1 MLPEPSHMM
10 FARWNVPPGAGE
22 SANGYLLRLVRAQG
36 IPSMLTFNIWNDVPD
51 NLVRHEK
58 SMLTIDS
65 HPFPEDW
72 KARVR
77 NATPTTVGE
86 CVEIAG
92 ERFKPIQVSR
102 IKRRWCP
109 ACLAEAPYHRV
120 WWEIVCVKK
129 CPYHGIPLE
138 MRDLGGGVVS
148 WTWTDFETS
157 RNGYLLTRFGV
168 PRSNEVTFARYMI
181 GRLGFDSAI
190 PHPVFD
196 KYELRHVIRFCETYG
211 RFLQNGYNTRDPGA
225 HIDDIDVGFR
235 ASETR
240 EILTDHIRDWVRKHT
255 RVPMSA
261 GGGAVVGQ
269 DNTIGWLR
277 TTHFLLRDRELDA
290 MSRAVCKEATSL
302 EFRGVARPTRVE
314 DFETTHTTVRMLAE
328 EMGMTARG
336 VSVIANELGVID
348 RARSKSALSESA
360 VAQIWEF
367 KKTLSGP
374 EETRR
379 QLGIPRHALRTLM
392 HAGYLKLFPGVIRG
406 RESAHVD
413 QGRID
418 AILRRID
425 ELKISGNPE
434 LITPFTK
441 YCRQSGLTIGEGAV
455 SILRGEVKILAKGVR
470 SHGFAGLRVEGTLLA
485 KKRSEWAKP
494 VERRRVAHP
503 DYVNVREACAILNL
517 SNITVF
523 GLVEKGALGEAKR
536 TGSELL
542 IPRKAA
548 LSFAKRHARIST
560 FEDVTGLHP
569 TVLYKRMVAAGI
581 KPVLSGWQGNH
592 KMEAVYRRRD
602 IVKVLGLESDTSM
615 VADKDFQKLWRRMSL
630 HVSDM
635 FLTIYLPPE
644 LPLRGQRV
652 WASSGCL
659 SIFFKFDSAAG
670 ELHAL
675 VVPKGGTRKTHRLPL
690 DISIPNLIRFLKEVK
705 AMVAESKARKIAQK
719 SETASGTGV
728 GH

>member
-129 CPYHGIPLE
+129 CPYHCIPLE
-138 MRDLGGGVVS
+138 TRDLGGGVVS

-168 PRSNEVTFARYMI
+168 PRSNEVTFSRYMI

-235 ASETR
+235 ATETR
-240 EILTDHIRDWVRKHT
+240 EVLTDHVRHWIRKHA
-255 RVPMSA
+255 RVSMST

-277 TTHFLLRDRELDA
+277 TTHFLLWDRELDA

-302 EFRGVARPTRVE
+302 EFRGVARPTRVD

-360 VAQIWEF
+360 VARIREF

-374 EETRR
+374 EETRH

-413 QGRID
+413 QSRID

-470 SHGFAGLRVEGTLLA
+470 SHGFAGLRVEGTMLA

-494 VERRRVAHP
+494 VERRRAAHP
-503 DYVNVREACAILNL
+503 DYVNVREACAILDL
-517 SNITVF
+517 SNISVLALAER
-523 GLVEKGALGEAKR
+523 GSLGEVKR
-536 TGSELL
+536 TRSELL
-542 IPRKAA
+542 ISRKAVVA
-548 LSFAKRHARIST
+548 FGKRHTRIST
-560 FEDVTGLHP
+560 FDEVMGVHATA
-569 TVLYKRMVAAGI
+569 LYKRMVNAGVR
-581 KPVLSGWQGNH
+581 PVLSGTQGNH
-592 KMEAVYRRRD
+592 KVEAVYRRRD
-602 IVKVLGLESDTSM
+602 ILKVLGLERDTST
-615 VADKDFQKLWRRMSL
+615 VADKDLQKLWKRMTRHIWDL
-630 HVSDM
+630 
-635 FLTIYLPPE
+635 FITIYMPAE
-644 LPLRGQRV
+644 LPVRGQRV
-652 WASSGCL
+652 WGPSACL
-659 SIFFKFDSAAG
+659 SILFKFDSEAR
-670 ELHAL
+670 ELDAM
-675 VVPKGGTRKTHRLPL
+675 VVQRGGKRKAFRLPVN
-690 DISIPNLIRFLKEVK
+690 IPDKELIRFLKEVK
-705 AMVAESKARKIAQK
+705 AMAAESKAQKFAQYRK
-719 SETASGTGV
+719 
-728 GH
+728 